1 MTTRTRG
8 KLTEA
13 KIAKLNEVGLYGD
26 GDGRYLQISNISG
39 ALTKSWIFRYTS
51 PLMHPKPRLDSRGR
65 PKAWIRDG
73 FWANQPSQP

>member
-1 MTTRTRG
+1 MRTPKPTNSGTKVSMSTRTRG

-39 ALTKSWIFRYTS
+39 AFTKSGSSAT
-51 PLMHPKPRLDSRGR
+51 PVL
-65 PKAWIRDG
+65 
-73 FWANQPSQP
+73 